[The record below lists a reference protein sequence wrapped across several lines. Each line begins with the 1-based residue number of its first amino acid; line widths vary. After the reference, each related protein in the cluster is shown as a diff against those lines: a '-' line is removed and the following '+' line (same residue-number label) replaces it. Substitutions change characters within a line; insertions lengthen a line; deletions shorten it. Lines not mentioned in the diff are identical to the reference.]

1 MASRNMASAAPISNI
16 KDEKSGT
23 RIVNSQ
29 KNEFEARLAES
40 KRLNDLKDEFINI
53 ASHELKNLVQPILLF
68 ADLAKHGD
76 MDKDQA
82 IDVIFANADKLRK
95 LTSDIL
101 DVNKIESGRFVCEM
115 EKVDMKDLVAEI
127 VQTTKLHLPQEVKL
141 ETPIVTSDMTKDLV
155 IDGDRLR
162 LSQLMTNLISNS
174 VKFTTKGKIILQLN
188 AQVKQNQLEILVSD
202 TGSGIPKE
210 VMVRLFEK
218 FIPKSAAQVNKQGT
232 GLGLYISKAIV
243 KGHHGEISAVNN
255 SDGGAT
261 FRILLPIRQP
271 TT

>member
-1 MASRNMASAAPISNI
+1 
-16 KDEKSGT
+16 
-23 RIVNSQ
+23 
-29 KNEFEARLAES
+29 
-40 KRLNDLKDEFINI
+40 
-53 ASHELKNLVQPILLF
+53 LF

-101 DVNKIESGRFVCEM
+101 DINKIESDKFVYEM
-115 EKVDMKDLVAEI
+115 EKVDMRDLVAEI
-127 VQTTKLHLPQEVKL
+127 VQTTKLHIPEEVKL
-141 ETPIVTSDMTKDLV
+141 ETPIVTPEMPKELV
-155 IDGDRLR
+155 IDGNRVK

-174 VKFTTKGKIILQLN
+174 VKFTTKGKIVLRLN
-188 AQVKQNQLEILVSD
+188 AQVKQNRLEILVSD
-202 TGSGIPKE
+202 TGSGIPTE

-255 SDGGAT
+255 SEGGAT
-261 FRILLPIRQP
+261 FRILLPIRQAI
-271 TT
+271 T